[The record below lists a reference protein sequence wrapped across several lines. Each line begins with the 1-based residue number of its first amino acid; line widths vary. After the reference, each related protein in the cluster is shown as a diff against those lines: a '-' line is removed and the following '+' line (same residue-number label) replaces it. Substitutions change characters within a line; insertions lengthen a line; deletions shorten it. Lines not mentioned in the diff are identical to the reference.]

1 MIWMQ
6 NEFPMQQGIVS
17 YKNPFSFDASIWEFF
32 APLLNGAE
40 LVMALPNLHTN
51 PKELIKSIRMNSIT
65 VLQLVPTML
74 QLIME
79 EDEIRECTSLKYVF
93 CGGEPLPLALQER
106 FFMYAS

>member
-1 MIWMQ
+1 
-6 NEFPMQQGIVS
+6 
-17 YKNPFSFDASIWEFF
+17 
-32 APLLNGAE
+32 
-40 LVMALPNLHTN
+40 MALPNLHTN

-65 VLQLVPTML
+65 VLQLVPTMP

-93 CGGEPLPLALQER
+93 CGGEPYHWLYKND

>member
-1 MIWMQ
+1 MSFLC
-6 NEFPMQQGIVS
+6 NRGS
-17 YKNPFSFDASIWEFF
+17 YLTKTPFSFDASIWEFF

-106 FFMYAS
+106 FFHVCKLN